1 MKMPCCDAQGSL
13 APTSVADRS
22 TRKCRPAIAYIG
34 RHRRRAR
41 TTLVASGGFAY
52 VRTSEAPSRRI
63 YWCRDE
69 TDHPCPSRRRGLD
82 RRSVADA
89 GRSSLLSVLTYHGVA
104 VRSGHFIVP
113 GLTQERARSIHL
125 DTAFRAELSGRVYA
139 SRFIGKRRDR
149 TPRSL
154 SL

>member
-1 MKMPCCDAQGSL
+1 MKQIILVLL
-13 APTSVADRS
+13 AGAALIAAALPTRADPRS
-22 TRKCRPAIAYIG
+22 
-34 RHRRRAR
+34 
-41 TTLVASGGFAY
+41 F
-52 VRTSEAPSRRI
+52 
-63 YWCRDE
+63 
-69 TDHPCPSRRRGLD
+69 
-82 RRSVADA
+82 
-89 GRSSLLSVLTYHGVA
+89 SVLTYHGDA